1 MTKSESK
8 SFNGNGQ
15 SRKRVLLWIEAS
27 RAYGR
32 GCLLGIAAFVK
43 SHQEWDL
50 VHFDHVLGQDVPDQF
65 AKLRIDGLISRT
77 DRRDV
82 SDRLGRLGVPVV
94 DLRGSA
100 SPVRGQLFDT
110 DPSGCAALAFEHFW
124 NRGFRNM
131 AFCGYRSVDW
141 SDRRR
146 MAFVDFARFRGIE
159 PSMFVPDN
167 ELSRGPTMTHEVE
180 GELHDPRLTEWLAR
194 LPKPVAILA
203 ANDVR
208 GRQILSACAE
218 ARIPVPEQVAVL
230 GIDNDDVVCELA
242 NPSLSSIQPD
252 TFRLGFDGAKT
263 LDRLMDAPDFAT
275 VEGVRLI
282 PPRGVVER
290 TSTATMAIDDAEVA
304 LALEQIRKSS
314 GAALSVDDLARSVRL
329 SRATLERRF
338 RAALGRSP
346 RQQIDQIRLARA
358 RSLVRESGLPLRLI
372 AEEAG
377 YSSLS
382 RFSQAY
388 QRHFHVYPDEDRAE
402 HIRRDGY
409 RLAR

>member
-1 MTKSESK
+1 MTGSASN
-8 SFNGNGQ
+8 SPDRGTQ
-15 SRKRVLLWIEAS
+15 RRRRVLLWIEAS

-50 VHFDHVLGQDVPDQF
+50 LHFDHVLGQDVPDQF

-131 AFCGYRSVDW
+131 AFCGYQNVDW

-146 MAFVDFARFRGIE
+146 MAFVDFARFRGID
-159 PSMFVPDN
+159 PATFVPEN
-167 ELSRGPTMTHEVE
+167 ESARGSTTTHEAE
-180 GELHDPRLTEWLAR
+180 GELHDPDLTEWLTR

-208 GRQILSACAE
+208 GRQISSACAK
-218 ARIPVPEQVAVL
+218 AQIPVPEQVAVL
-230 GIDNDDVVCELA
+230 GIDNDEVVCELA

-252 TFRLGFDGAKT
+252 TFRLGFDGART
-263 LDRLMDAPDFAT
+263 LERLMDSHDFASP
-275 VEGVRLI
+275 EGVRLI

-290 TSTATMAIDDAEVA
+290 TSTDTIAIGDPEVA
-304 LALEQIRKSS
+304 VALEQIRKSS
-314 GAALSVDDLARSVRL
+314 GATTSVDDLAQSVKL

-346 RQQIDQIRLARA
+346 RQQIDQVRLARA
-358 RSLVRESGLPLRLI
+358 RSLVRESSLPLRSI
-372 AEEAG
+372 AEESG

-402 HIRRDGY
+402 SIRRDGF